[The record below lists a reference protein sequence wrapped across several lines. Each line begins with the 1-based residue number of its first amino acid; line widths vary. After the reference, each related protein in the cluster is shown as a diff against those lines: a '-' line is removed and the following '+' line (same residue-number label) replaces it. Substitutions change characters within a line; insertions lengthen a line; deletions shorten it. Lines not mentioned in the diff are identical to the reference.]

1 LPEDLLCVDSLS
13 IFKTLYE
20 FEEVEELILHDDST
34 SSTSSNFSPLASS
47 TSPTSSPLASSTSP
61 TSSPLTSSTSP
72 TSSFSITMLKTP
84 EKEIKKPSLVT
95 PITNLNI
102 KTPVKNYE
110 QLNIG
115 TMISTLRSPTCKKRL
130 PFGKSPSPTK
140 KQKFDLTSI
149 YKRFYHEEPCDSHSA
164 ESDVSTLLLSA
175 IKVALEFLDVV
186 DQSANTF
193 DSIPKLW

>member
-1 LPEDLLCVDSLS
+1 
-13 IFKTLYE
+13 
-20 FEEVEELILHDDST
+20 
-34 SSTSSNFSPLASS
+34 
-47 TSPTSSPLASSTSP
+47 
-61 TSSPLTSSTSP
+61 
-72 TSSFSITMLKTP
+72 MLKTP